1 MKQTLKEQIIKII
14 SNNLEIEHDLTGFW
28 TGKTADQ
35 ILSVLKEE
43 KKKWNIELL
52 EMLKYKDLTKIEL
65 VDKLVRNYFK
75 KLKE

>member
-1 MKQTLKEQIIKII
+1 MPKQTLKEQII
-14 SNNLEIEHDLTGFW
+14 EILLNCVEDKGDEYSTDIC
-28 TGKTADQ
+28 ADQ
-35 ILSVLKEE
+35 ILSLLKEE

-65 VDKLVRNYFK
+65 VDKLVRNYLK